1 MNQKSGLCTAS
12 MVLGIIC
19 LVTCLIFNIGFL
31 PGLLGAIFGIVCLVK
46 RKEPR
51 GRAIAGLITSVI
63 GLIIGA
69 VVTIILVVIL
79 LTGGLMVGAA
89 ANEVNNALKE
99 VENETGINV
108 WETIE
113 NGEYNQFINENG
125 EFDEDAFNKWYE
137 DKTGNSIYDDYN
149 NNGGYDIDID
159 DGYDFGGNDFGIDD
173 NVISSS
179 SNKTYDFNMGT
190 TAFEDIEQYGYKY
203 EYGDSEYRVYSIGDA
218 QFEFPAYVYNYK
230 QFGDTHF
237 DAYMDYITKLGIVDN
252 DDYYYDDK
260 LYTYGEWEYA
270 IADQIS
276 VYDGG
281 FENGGYENY
290 EVWLFAFNDESEDMV
305 ILIGRPTY
313 ENYEEDV
320 NKLMELLNYMTYQG
334 NVTF

>member
-1 MNQKSGLCTAS
+1 MNQKSALCTAS

-19 LVTCLIFNIGFL
+19 LVTCLIFNIGFI
-31 PGLLGAIFGIVCLVK
+31 PGLLGAIFGIVCLAK
-46 RKEPR
+46 KKEPR
-51 GRAIAGLITSVI
+51 GRAIAGIVTSAI
-63 GLIIGA
+63 GLLIGA
-69 VVTIILVVIL
+69 IVTVIVVVVL
-79 LTGGLMVGAA
+79 LSGGLLIGAA
-89 ANEVNNALKE
+89 ANEVNNAVKDIE
-99 VENETGINV
+99 DETGINV
-108 WETIE
+108 WDTI
-113 NGEYNQFINENG
+113 NSGEYNQFIDENG
-125 EFDEDAFNKWYE
+125 EFDEDAFNAWYE
-137 DKTGNSIYDDYN
+137 DKTGNSIYDDGYTSN
-149 NNGGYDIDID
+149 SGYDFGN
-159 DGYDFGGNDFGIDD
+159 DGYDFGGNDYGIDD

-179 SNKTYDFNMGT
+179 SNKTYDFTLGT

-203 EYGDSEYRVYSIGDA
+203 EYGDSEFRVYTIGDA

-252 DDYYYDDK
+252 DDYYYDDQ

-313 ENYEEDV
+313 ENYDEDIQ
-320 NKLMELLNYMTYQG
+320 KLEELLKYMTYQG